1 MVHLEISLLVLLAIA
16 AAVATLS
23 ARVRMPYAILLIIAG
38 LALSNVTSF
47 SGPQLTKDL
56 LFLVV
61 LPGLLFEGA
70 FKLDFAEFWQARYS
84 ILMLAAILALAVW
97 GFRTATAGRRL
108 WRANLLD

>member
-16 AAVATLS
+16 AAVAVLS
-23 ARVRMPYAILLIIAG
+23 ARVRMPYAIGLIIAG

-47 SGPQLTKDL
+47 SGPPLTKDL

-70 FKLDFAEFWQARYS
+70 FKLDFGEFWQARYS
-84 ILMLAAILALAVW
+84 ILMLAVPGLVVSTVL
-97 GFRTATAGRRL
+97 TARSFGSASMSCD
-108 WRANLLD
+108 RAP